1 MHLYILFHTGFH
13 YGFSQDVEC
22 SSLCC
27 TVGPSLFLMRN
38 SCIFFF
44 PAGRKSTSG
53 HFLYKYSS
61 DKCLKYHVRGQ
72 AIVFSPLHYFSSLV
86 CGRACPSVLGV
97 SSKREERLGVFDAN
111 AWFPSCALSLKEP
124 QGGPSLVPDLLSAHQ
139 SWREVGGVD
148 PVLIFSRF
156 KV

>member
-44 PAGRKSTSG
+44 SCWKKI
-53 HFLYKYSS
+53 Y
-61 DKCLKYHVRGQ
+61 Q
-72 AIVFSPLHYFSSLV
+72 WPLPLQIQFRQMPKISCKGASYCFFPFTLFFF
-86 CGRACPSVLGV
+86 
-97 SSKREERLGVFDAN
+97 LGVFDAN